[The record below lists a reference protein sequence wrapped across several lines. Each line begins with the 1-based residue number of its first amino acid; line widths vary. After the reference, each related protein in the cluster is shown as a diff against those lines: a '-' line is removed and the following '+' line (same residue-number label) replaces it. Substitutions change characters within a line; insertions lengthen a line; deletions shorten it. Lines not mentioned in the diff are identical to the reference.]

1 MKANKFAAM
10 KINDLTYRVAWAF
23 FYILAFVVTW
33 NWVASESWRFLTETN
48 RKLLA
53 MVGLCLYILLVLER
67 KHRIEK
73 SGW

>member
-1 MKANKFAAM
+1 M
-10 KINDLTYRVAWAF
+10 KINEITYRVAWAV

-33 NWVASESWRFLTETN
+33 NWAASEDWRFLSEMN

-67 KHRIEK
+67 RHR
-73 SGW
+73 SG